1 MVNRKRHEQGHESCF
16 VNKFRKLWNLPG
28 KSFQGVLSSIFASF
42 TAVMS
47 ICLNDGSMRLGS
59 GMTPVFL
66 KISLVLR
73 TISTCSLVDS
83 LSVIHSSTP
92 SKPVSYPTTRRA
104 KYPQV
109 IRIVV
114 WRVSIY
120 VIDRHTMALRMW
132 GPKSGHTTTHRR
144 TGALITK
151 KYFSLQGFPLAGWGG
166 LCGFPVFEFADR
178 WRTQDGAVPLN
189 RRLSG
194 GGRRFFEAVWALVI
208 SCTIDCRPETWS
220 WRSEDSE
227 ISIKLRCKRTSPI
240 KMVGLRVATSSL
252 KHAKRLVIWHAI

>member
-1 MVNRKRHEQGHESCF
+1 MCYSLSVLLCSSCKEVPGHQFLDLRRKYCRTTAGEKKKNGCNGHFQRHTNLKGRTYECSVQIPIFFPLTSNMVNRKMHEQGHESCF

-114 WRVSIY
+114 
-120 VIDRHTMALRMW
+120 
-132 GPKSGHTTTHRR
+132 
-144 TGALITK
+144 
-151 KYFSLQGFPLAGWGG
+151 
-166 LCGFPVFEFADR
+166 
-178 WRTQDGAVPLN
+178 
-189 RRLSG
+189 
-194 GGRRFFEAVWALVI
+194 
-208 SCTIDCRPETWS
+208 
-220 WRSEDSE
+220 
-227 ISIKLRCKRTSPI
+227 
-240 KMVGLRVATSSL
+240 
-252 KHAKRLVIWHAI
+252 